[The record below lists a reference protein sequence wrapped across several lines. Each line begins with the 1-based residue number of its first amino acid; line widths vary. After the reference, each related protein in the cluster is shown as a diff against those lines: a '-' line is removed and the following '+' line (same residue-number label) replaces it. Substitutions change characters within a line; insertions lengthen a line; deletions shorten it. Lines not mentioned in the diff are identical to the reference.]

1 MSLVHFCHIFSLS
14 FSPFFIYSNS
24 TLLVGLLNNTSRQLF
39 STVWTSKEEIINT
52 TIGGN
57 LAVLRS
63 LSSLNNNNT
72 ELLASQSQLLL
83 NQTTST
89 NGRLDLL
96 LQEVAGEN
104 RTFSFE
110 EKTILAR
117 GFNNSMQAMT
127 LNIELAFESSSNETK
142 ACGNRTRHVIN
153 VSTILNFT
161 RTTTPGFFFF
171 NAYIFFISDANET
184 NGDLD
189 QNWIWQLGKQNLQFN
204 RFFKVATE
212 TAISYPCSLHV
223 LSGWY
228 DD

>member
-1 MSLVHFCHIFSLS
+1 MIYIYIYICLLAYVPCPFLPYFFSLFLS
-14 FSPFFIYSNS
+14 FFIYSNS

-161 RTTTPGFFFF
+161 RTTTHGFC
-171 NAYIFFISDANET
+171 
-184 NGDLD
+184 
-189 QNWIWQLGKQNLQFN
+189 
-204 RFFKVATE
+204 FFKC
-212 TAISYPCSLHV
+212 ILFLYFRRK
-223 LSGWY
+223 
-228 DD
+228 

>member
-1 MSLVHFCHIFSLS
+1 MSLVHFCHICSLS

-161 RTTTPGFFFF
+161 RTTTHGFCFL
-171 NAYIFFISDANET
+171 NAYFFFISDANET

-189 QNWIWQLGKQNLQFN
+189 QNWIRQLGKQNLQFN
-204 RFFKVATE
+204 RFCKVATE
-212 TAISYPCSLHV
+212 TAIS
-223 LSGWY
+223 
-228 DD
+228 